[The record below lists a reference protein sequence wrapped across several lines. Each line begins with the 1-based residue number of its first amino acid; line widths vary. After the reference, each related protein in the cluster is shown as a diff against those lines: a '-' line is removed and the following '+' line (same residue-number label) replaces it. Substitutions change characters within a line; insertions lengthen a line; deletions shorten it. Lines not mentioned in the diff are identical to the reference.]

1 MTQTLVG
8 LLHGLRISIH
18 TSLAGSDS
26 IMASVMVG
34 RSAFQSTL
42 PLREVTVSRV
52 TFGDR
57 VVISIH
63 TSLAGSDPID
73 THAQD
78 LISISIHTSLAG
90 SDPVVCPLF
99 CASGLFQ
106 STLPL
111 REVTVAESHK
121 APLGVFQS
129 TLPLREVTVSA
140 RSSCLWPGNFNPH
153 FPCGK

>member
-1 MTQTLVG
+1 
-8 LLHGLRISIH
+8 
-18 TSLAGSDS
+18 
-26 IMASVMVG
+26 MASVMVG

-63 TSLAGSDPID
+63 TSLAGSDP
-73 THAQD
+73 
-78 LISISIHTSLAG
+78 
-90 SDPVVCPLF
+90 VVCPLF

-111 REVTVAESHK
+111 REVTVVTINGK
-121 APLGVFQS
+121 
-129 TLPLREVTVSA
+129 PLR
-140 RSSCLWPGNFNPH
+140 
-153 FPCGK
+153 